1 MVPNSKSTY
10 DINMASL
17 PSSKTAL
24 THLLALLTGIAI
36 GKSVDADELSAYR
49 SSNDD
54 LWSRMRRKMKNV
66 LIGTVVLGLVYKT
79 GSAAVQG
86 LLGSGNNDSGD
97 GSVER
102 RSQ

>member
-1 MVPNSKSTY
+1 
-10 DINMASL
+10 MASL

-86 LLGSGNNDSGD
+86 LLGSGNIDSSSQGSSGGD
-97 GSVER
+97 VSVER
-102 RSQ
+102 RAQ